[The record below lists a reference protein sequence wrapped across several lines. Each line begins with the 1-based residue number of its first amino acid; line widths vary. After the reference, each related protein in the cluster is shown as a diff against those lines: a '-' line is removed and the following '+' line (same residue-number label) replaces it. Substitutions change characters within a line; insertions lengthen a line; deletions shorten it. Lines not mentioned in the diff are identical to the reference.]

1 MHLWRLILLTIILA
15 AAYGAGAGVLMITNI
30 HREAVVKQAIHL
42 LSVTLGLGILAYSTL
57 AIGLLGWL
65 HPPVLWGM
73 LVLFALAGV
82 YMLKGNNTFD
92 YFGRFK
98 NISNS
103 FQQLDWFYKL
113 LFAFLIIFVLLNLIG
128 ALAPPLGVD
137 DLKYHFAIPKRY
149 VNVGAITYIPDIYFS
164 NFPFPMEMLWT
175 LAISIDSGQLAQ
187 LINWSISLLVIGW
200 IVILGNQSGLKLP
213 SIIISLLLFYSITQ
227 VGHQSRS
234 GTVEL
239 GGTLFFLAGTY
250 LLNKYKEN
258 SNEKILILS
267 GIICGLFA
275 AVKLPYAAMIILL
288 TIWIG
293 YSTWRKN
300 QSFRIGLSSGVLFGS
315 AALVVVS
322 VWYVKTYFMT
332 GNPVYPFLQSLFG
345 GPPIH
350 NNLLAWGVQGIE
362 SEARSFQHL
371 SNIPFS
377 YVSQLW
383 YLIAE
388 PQRLRG
394 HVSPL
399 FLGMMPFVIFYYRK
413 ENKYLKGIL
422 IIAALFYIHWVAFYP
437 LLRIGLPF
445 FALLSIPVAL
455 AIYRLMAW
463 SKFSKIGVSFMLV
476 VFLLTSLGG
485 HLREVI
491 PSIPVILGTQTQMD
505 YTTNYGSKRHRF
517 FHYPAH
523 NYMNNKLP
531 ANSNI
536 LLWSNDGYYLDRDY
550 LYVFGF
556 ITNMADGEKIYDPEQ
571 VIDELKKFGITHV
584 AMTDNYLRKKLRDTL
599 LETEKIEILYQDKH
613 MLVASLSMSRQ

>member
-1 MHLWRLILLTIILA
+1 
-15 AAYGAGAGVLMITNI
+15 
-30 HREAVVKQAIHL
+30 
-42 LSVTLGLGILAYSTL
+42 
-57 AIGLLGWL
+57 
-65 HPPVLWGM
+65 
-73 LVLFALAGV
+73 
-82 YMLKGNNTFD
+82 
-92 YFGRFK
+92 
-98 NISNS
+98 
-103 FQQLDWFYKL
+103 
-113 LFAFLIIFVLLNLIG
+113 
-128 ALAPPLGVD
+128 
-137 DLKYHFAIPKRY
+137 
-149 VNVGAITYIPDIYFS
+149 
-164 NFPFPMEMLWT
+164 
-175 LAISIDSGQLAQ
+175 
-187 LINWSISLLVIGW
+187 
-200 IVILGNQSGLKLP
+200 
-213 SIIISLLLFYSITQ
+213 
-227 VGHQSRS
+227 
-234 GTVEL
+234 
-239 GGTLFFLAGTY
+239 
-250 LLNKYKEN
+250 
-258 SNEKILILS
+258 
-267 GIICGLFA
+267 
-275 AVKLPYAAMIILL
+275 
-288 TIWIG
+288 
-293 YSTWRKN
+293 
-300 QSFRIGLSSGVLFGS
+300 LSSGVLFGS

-362 SEARSFQHL
+362 SDARSFQHL
-371 SNIPFS
+371 INIPFS

-463 SKFSKIGVSFMLV
+463 SKFYKIGVSFMLV

-491 PSIPVILGTQTQMD
+491 PSIPVIIGTQTQMD
-505 YTTNYGSKRHRF
+505 YITNYGSKRHRF

-531 ANSNI
+531 ANSKI

-613 MLVASLSMSRQ
+613 MIVASLL